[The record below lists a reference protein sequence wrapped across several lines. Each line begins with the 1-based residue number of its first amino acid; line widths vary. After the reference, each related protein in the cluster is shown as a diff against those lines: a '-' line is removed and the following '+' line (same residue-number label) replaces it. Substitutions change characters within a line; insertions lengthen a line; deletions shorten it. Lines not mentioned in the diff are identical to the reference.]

1 VNEEDQE
8 YARMLYDHRVDPG
21 ENVNISEM
29 EENQEVIRELSAE
42 MRRSRAENYFKE
54 SPEQP

>member
-1 VNEEDQE
+1 
-8 YARMLYDHRVDPG
+8 MLYDHRVDPG